1 MNEIGKKIEN
11 GNSCCPMCEAHSIII
26 NTELEKFEYGIG
38 KNMAVLSVYIPVN
51 QCQSCGYEF
60 VGERADELRHDAICN
75 HLKLLTPGRI
85 QEMRVRLSGSQKN
98 FAELTHLGQ
107 ASIQRWEQRQVL
119 QSESNDLYLR
129 LLEFPENVERLERWN
144 RGEDMQKKKD
154 LKKIQFKGF
163 GLDASAVNN
172 LGPASQTFFLKR
184 KAG

>member
-11 GNSCCPMCEAHSIII
+11 KDSYCPMCEGSSVIA

-38 KNMAVLSVYIPVN
+38 KNMATISVYIPVN
-51 QCQSCGYEF
+51 RCQSCGYEF

-75 HLKLLTPGRI
+75 HLKLLTPAQI
-85 QEMRVRLSGSQKN
+85 QEVRMRLSGSQKG

-129 LLEFPENVERLERWN
+129 LLEFPENVERLVRWN
-144 RGEDMQKKKD
+144 RGEDMENRQD

-163 GLDASAVNN
+163 GLDASAVSN
-172 LGPASQTFFLKR
+172 LAPASQTFLLKR